1 MKVIS
6 SQIIDWLPTKFF
18 CFLLFLSV
26 VFLSLRQQYLGD
38 ASYFIEAGKGIISG
52 NNEFKVNALHS
63 GPLGVIFMA
72 TVFGY
77 LGSLSIF
84 LVTFFNLIGIYTFTR
99 ILLAGVKEKYILII
113 TLFTLIS
120 SPTREM
126 LVTGQITGI
135 VLGLIATGSFLLR
148 KFRVQYL
155 GLLPLVF
162 AVELKPHFAL
172 PLIFLTSIFSSKVS
186 WANLKRFSLLVLLG
200 HILVNFHLR
209 TIAEID
215 LIRNVLF
222 LTDTKVTTF
231 ERSIWTL
238 LDPQLTPAV
247 STLLKILLISSL
259 SGFAVYSYRRGSLLQ
274 SAVAFL
280 LVPSSQSYIH
290 LYDFVW
296 MLPVAYLFLHKKL
309 VSAGSLSIALVC
321 VLMLPHPYWNP
332 LNFILYCVICLG
344 ILEFSRNFIDIFMR
358 RNLITALITAATLP
372 LFYSTNFLSYQENE
386 AIFHTFVVALFAAQL
401 VSRGTESS
409 NSEITHL

>member
-6 SQIIDWLPTKFF
+6 SRIINWLPTRFF
-18 CFLLFLSV
+18 YFLLFLYV

-99 ILLAGVKEKYILII
+99 ILLSGVKEKYVLII
-113 TLFTLIS
+113 ALFTLVS

-135 VLGLIATGSFLLR
+135 VLGLVATGSFLLR
-148 KFRVQYL
+148 KYRVQYL

-172 PLIFLTSIFSSKVS
+172 PLIFLTLIFSSEVS
-186 WANLKRFSLLVLLG
+186 WANLKRFSFLILLG
-200 HILVNFHLR
+200 HMLVNFHLR

-215 LIRNVLF
+215 LIKNVLF

-247 STLLKILLISSL
+247 STLLKILLIASL
-259 SGFAVYSYRRGSLLQ
+259 SGFAIYSYRRGSLLQ
-274 SAVAFL
+274 SVVALL

-386 AIFHTFVVALFAAQL
+386 AIFHTFVVALFAAHL
-401 VSRGTESS
+401 VSRRNESS